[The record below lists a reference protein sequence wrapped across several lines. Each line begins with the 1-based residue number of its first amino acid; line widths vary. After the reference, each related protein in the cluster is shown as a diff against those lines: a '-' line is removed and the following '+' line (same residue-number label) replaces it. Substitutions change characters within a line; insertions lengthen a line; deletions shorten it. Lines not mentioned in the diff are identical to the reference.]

1 MLTENCSQTCSN
13 MRPRFSLKWLLIVF
27 TILGVAFYVAFV
39 RPTVIA
45 NRFIES
51 LKDTEYTTLPS
62 DLAGQ
67 DEMLRTRKWK
77 FKDARLEPREWADV
91 WRCRQRF
98 SILLS
103 REPPYINTVIVG
115 LTARPSHLKVDRIVH
130 GGSSFE

>member
-1 MLTENCSQTCSN
+1 
-13 MRPRFSLKWLLIVF
+13 MRPRFSLKWLLIAF

-39 RPTVIA
+39 RPTAQA

-51 LKDTEYTTLPS
+51 LKAAEYTTLPS
-62 DLAGQ
+62 DLVPN

-77 FKDARLEPREWADV
+77 FKDARLESREWADV
-91 WRCRQRF
+91 WRCRRRF

-103 REPPYINTVIVG
+103 REPPFINTVIVDLAAG
-115 LTARPSHLKVDRIVH
+115 PSHFEVNRIVH